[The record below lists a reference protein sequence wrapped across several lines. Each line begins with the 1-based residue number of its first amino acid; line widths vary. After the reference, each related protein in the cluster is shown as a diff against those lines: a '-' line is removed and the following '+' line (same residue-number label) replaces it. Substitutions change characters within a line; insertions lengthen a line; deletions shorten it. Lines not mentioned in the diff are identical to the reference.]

1 MQTIERKVRSR
12 EQTRSGII
20 STAKAIASQ
29 EGWQAVSI
37 RKIADAIDYSA
48 PVVYEYFDS
57 KDVLLDEIR
66 NEGFQY
72 LYQEY
77 DRILKLYRDPEKRLY
92 EISLIQWEF
101 ARQQPEIYQVMY
113 NLDGAY
119 CTMPVYQSAAMQAVS
134 RIVGEII
141 FSFIPKAKESIKR
154 LYFQWWSV
162 SHGMI
167 MLAMLLRDEQP
178 LDQSEQI
185 YRETMRRFVRDLR
198 WISKEKEKLLYA

>member
-1 MQTIERKVRSR
+1 MQTIERKVRSH
-12 EQTRSGII
+12 EQTRSGIVN
-20 STAKAIASQ
+20 TAKAIASR

-37 RKIADAIDYSA
+37 RKIADAIEYSA
-48 PVVYEYFDS
+48 PIVYEYFDS

-66 NEGFQY
+66 SEGFQY
-72 LYQEY
+72 LQREY
-77 DRILKLYRDPEKRLY
+77 ERILKLYRDPEKRLF

-119 CTMPVYQSAAMQAVS
+119 CTLPVYQSEAMQAVS
-134 RIVGEII
+134 HIVSETIH
-141 FSFIPKAKESIKR
+141 SFIPKAKDTIKR

-167 MLAMLLRDEQP
+167 MLSMLLKDEQP
-178 LDQSEQI
+178 LDQSEQV
-185 YRETMRRFVRDLR
+185 YRETMRRFVAGLR
-198 WISKEKEKLLYA
+198 